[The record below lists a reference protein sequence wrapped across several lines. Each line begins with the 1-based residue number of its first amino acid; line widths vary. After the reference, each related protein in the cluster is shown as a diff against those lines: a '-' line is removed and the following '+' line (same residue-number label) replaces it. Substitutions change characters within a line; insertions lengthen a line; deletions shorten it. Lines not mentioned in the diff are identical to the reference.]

1 MKPTALNVFGTLL
14 VFLLLFS
21 CKGPDNAEWAK
32 MGGGESYDG
41 GRGLTID
48 SQGNIYVVG
57 RFQGSALFDDKTITG
72 TGDDGIF
79 LVKYNPDGKL
89 LWAKASGGKKE
100 DSGYSIDIDSHDNI
114 YITGYFADTASFDTH
129 TIVSKG
135 ESDAFLAKYDTA
147 GNVLW
152 VKQAGGAFNDVG
164 RGVGTDAAGNCYMVG
179 FFSGTIFLD
188 TIQLK
193 SDGPREDI
201 FISCYDAEGKIRW
214 AKKAGGTGNDRPAT
228 LAVDKQGDFFIT
240 GLFEGTTAFD
250 SIKLIS
256 DGLADIF
263 TAKFDKNGKAIWAN
277 QAGGS
282 SADEARGI
290 AIDEQNNVYVTGFFN
305 HEIKFNGA
313 KPIELSS
320 KGECDVFIVKYDV
333 NGVTQWAQ
341 QAGGQG
347 LDQGSAVTAI
357 NANGCLVT
365 GYFEMNANFGD
376 SLISSVGNRDVF
388 VAHYNSDGKLSNL
401 IKAGSKGSD
410 EGRSVKLDNKN
421 NIYLTGNYQG
431 KLHIGTIELP
441 ESRGDGDVFVSKLT
455 NNCFENSKVKK

>member
-1 MKPTALNVFGTLL
+1 MKSMLLKIFGTVILS
-14 VFLLLFS
+14 LLLFS
-21 CKGPDNAEWAK
+21 CNHPENTEWAK
-32 MGGGESYDG
+32 QGGGESYDG
-41 GRGLTID
+41 GRGVTID
-48 SQGNIYVVG
+48 SKGNVYVVG

-72 TGDDGIF
+72 NGDDGVF
-79 LVKYNPDGKL
+79 LVKYNPDGKI

-100 DSGYSIDIDSHDNI
+100 DSGYSIDLDSQENI
-114 YITGYFADTASFDTH
+114 YITGYFADTASFDTQ

-164 RGVGTDAAGNCYMVG
+164 RGVGTDDAGNSYMVG
-179 FFSGTIFLD
+179 FFSGTIYLD
-188 TIQLK
+188 STQLK
-193 SDGPREDI
+193 SDGAREDI
-201 FISCYDAEGKIRW
+201 FISSYDSEGKMRW
-214 AKKAGGTGNDRPAT
+214 AKKAGGTGNDKPAAI
-228 LAVDKQGDFFIT
+228 AVDKKGDFFIT
-240 GLFEGTTAFD
+240 GFFDGTAAFD

-256 DGLADIF
+256 DGLADVF
-263 TAKFDKNGKAIWAN
+263 TAKFDKYAKAIWAN

-290 AIDEQNNVYVTGFFN
+290 AIDEQNNVYATGFFN

-313 KPIELSS
+313 KSIELSS
-320 KGECDVFIVKYDV
+320 KGECDVFVVKYDV

-347 LDQGSAVTAI
+347 LDQGSSVTSI

-365 GYFEMNANFGD
+365 GFFEMTANFGD

-388 VAHYNSDGKLSNL
+388 VAHYNSDGKLNRL
-401 IKAGSKGSD
+401 IKAGSNGSD
-410 EGRSVKLDNKN
+410 EGRSVKMDNKHT
-421 NIYLTGNYQG
+421 IYLTGNYQG
-431 KLHIGTIELP
+431 KLRIGTIELP
-441 ESRGDGDVFVSKLT
+441 ESRGDGDVFISKIT
-455 NNCFENSKVKK
+455 NTYFENSKIKK